1 MRFAFVED
9 HRGEFDLR
17 VMLRVLEVSK
27 SGYFDWRR
35 GRQLRA
41 ARADQDSS
49 LTEKIRAVHR
59 RSKGRYGAPRVHAEL
74 REDGTRVSRKRVARL
89 MRQAELRGKGKRKHR
104 ATTRSK
110 TSRPVA
116 ENVLDRKFTVER
128 PDTVWASDL
137 TYLWTLEGWL
147 YLAVVLDL
155 YSRRVVGWAMG
166 ERLTEDLALNAL
178 EMALVTRKPAPGLL
192 HHSDRG
198 SQYTGLVYQ
207 RRLKEAGAISSM
219 SRKGDCWDNAVVES
233 FFATLKT
240 EGVAGNLYR
249 TRDEARAAVFE
260 FVEVFYNRRRRHSSL
275 GYLCPARFEELKRAA

>member
-59 RSKGRYGAPRVHAEL
+59 RSKGRYGAPRVL
-74 REDGTRVSRKRVARL
+74 
-89 MRQAELRGKGKRKHR
+89 AELRGKGKRKHR